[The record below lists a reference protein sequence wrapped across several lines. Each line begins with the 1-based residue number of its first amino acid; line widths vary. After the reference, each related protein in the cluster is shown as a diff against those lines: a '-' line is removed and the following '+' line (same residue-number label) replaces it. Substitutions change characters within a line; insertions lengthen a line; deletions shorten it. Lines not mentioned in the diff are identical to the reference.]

1 MTTVSPYVTSQQQQP
16 SRPQGYPQESGP
28 EPSPRC
34 GEQRA
39 ARAPGSKAHRW
50 PGPGFTST
58 HPPTKAHTPRAGAT
72 VTGIRGCPSLGGRT
86 LYAKDQVLA
95 KTCHSAGGLQQHRRN
110 HAIQE
115 AQEAGPGEGLVP
127 EVQRSLPEVLALHI
141 PQPDPPAACRP
152 APRTRPALKSWSH
165 FLSLQQEHWALKSL
179 ELNKEHQK

>member
-16 SRPQGYPQESGP
+16 GRPQGYPQESGP

-39 ARAPGSKAHRW
+39 ARAPGSKVHRW
-50 PGPGFTST
+50 PGTGFTST
-58 HPPTKAHTPRAGAT
+58 HPPTKAHTPQAGAT
-72 VTGIRGCPSLGGRT
+72 ATGIRGCPSLGGRT

-141 PQPDPPAACRP
+141 PQP